1 MLVVILLFVMGES
14 QKKRLGEILV
24 EDGCL
29 TPENLEEAL
38 QHQKKEGGMVGQ
50 ILIRLGYIT
59 EESLIAAVGK
69 QLQIPYIPLSNY
81 SINMDAASQL
91 GEEFCRRHLSIV
103 FDQDDKKIYMA
114 TADPLN
120 ETLVEEVHKKSKL
133 KVQLFISTPSE
144 LFSMLDVIFRTASK
158 ELKKAS

>member
-1 MLVVILLFVMGES
+1 MGET
-14 QKKRLGEILV
+14 QKKKLGEILV

-38 QHQKKEGGMVGQ
+38 QHQKKEGGSMVGQ

-69 QLQIPYIPLSNY
+69 QLHIPDIPLSNY
-81 SINMDAASQL
+81 SINMEAAAQLDAD
-91 GEEFCRRHLSIV
+91 FCRRHLMIL
-103 FDQDDKKIYMA
+103 FDQDDKKIYIS

-120 ETLVEEVHKKSKL
+120 DTALEEVAKKFNFKI
-133 KVQLFISTPSE
+133 QLFISTPTE
-144 LFSMLDVIFRTASK
+144 IFNMLDLIFSATTK
-158 ELKKAS
+158 NLKKAG